1 MRTPTLTT
9 RIACT
14 LINEI
19 VVDIDAAY
27 RASRLGCQLSGCEI
41 ECPTGAGRPEPDIQ
55 LSKYHTHGAVIGG

>member
-1 MRTPTLTT
+1 MLTPTLTT

-41 ECPTGAGRPEPDIQ
+41 ECPTSAHPQPSSGSPSWPR
-55 LSKYHTHGAVIGG
+55 

>member
-1 MRTPTLTT
+1 MRTPTLTK

-27 RASRLGCQLSGCEI
+27 RASRLGCQLSGCEV
-41 ECPTGAGRPEPDIQ
+41 ECPTGAGRPKPGI
-55 LSKYHTHGAVIGG
+55 

>member
-27 RASRLGCQLSGCEI
+27 RASRLGCQLAGCEI
-41 ECPTGAGRPEPDIQ
+41 ERPTGAGRPTAEVHRSEI
-55 LSKYHTHGAVIGG
+55 AAA

>member
-1 MRTPTLTT
+1 MTLKK
-9 RIACT
+9 RIART

-41 ECPTGAGRPEPDIQ
+41 ECPTGAGRPVAATRLTETLAAKP
-55 LSKYHTHGAVIGG
+55 S